1 MHYLFVGLV
10 KNDSPVAQNR
20 RHPPATPH
28 TPHEATASKLTNR

>member
-20 RHPPATPH
+20 RHPRN
-28 TPHEATASKLTNR
+28 TAHPTCGRGRKLTNH